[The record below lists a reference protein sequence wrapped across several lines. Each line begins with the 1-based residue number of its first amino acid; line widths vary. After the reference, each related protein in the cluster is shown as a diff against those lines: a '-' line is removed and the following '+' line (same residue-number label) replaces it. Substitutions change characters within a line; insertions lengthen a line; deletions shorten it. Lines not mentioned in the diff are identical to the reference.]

1 MTTPRPSPR
10 TSPPAAPPGPSNNV
24 RRLGA
29 WLTRLSLLSV
39 WAFTLGMAPIVAIVG
54 APLMAGLRIWAGD
67 TEPNFDGLPF
77 PWVWAGLC
85 QGVGTV
91 GLAGLFY
98 EERPVWAA
106 PALAL
111 GLGGAAFLELRH
123 LLDLYAAAGGAPS

>member
-1 MTTPRPSPR
+1 MTTPLPAGR
-10 TSPPAAPPGPSNNV
+10 AAPPSPPNPV

-39 WAFTLGMAPIVAIVG
+39 WAFTLGMAPIVAWVG

-67 TEPNFDGLPF
+67 TEPSFDGLPF
-77 PWVWAGLC
+77 PWGWMVIG

-91 GLAGLFY
+91 GLVGLFF

-106 PALAL
+106 PALVI
-111 GLGGAAFLELRH
+111 GLGGAAYLELRH